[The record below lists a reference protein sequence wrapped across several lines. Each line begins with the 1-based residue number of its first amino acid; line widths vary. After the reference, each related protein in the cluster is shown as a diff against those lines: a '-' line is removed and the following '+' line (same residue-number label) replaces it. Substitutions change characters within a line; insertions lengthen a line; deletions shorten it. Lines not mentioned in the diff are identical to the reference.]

1 MRKYR
6 GFEFK
11 RAVTLAIH
19 KVCATLNRPP
29 VDITWGNAPSPCI
42 NDRGYIQMPNI
53 RDDAW
58 VTHND
63 MMRYVGYGVHEILH
77 WVYTD
82 FGATYAGH
90 GHSQYVAQL
99 HNALEDAWIENKA
112 IDNNLTGNITELLST
127 LIDGISKE
135 GLAHVDDWSNP
146 AQYPFVLAVYAR
158 KHATVKVPLA
168 EGLKPIFDGAVTRLN
183 KCKSSHDTLTVAV
196 WVFDQ
201 LKKLQPP
208 EPPVQPPPP
217 PPVNPVDTDPE
228 DDGSDA
234 SEPPT
239 GGDQEGDAPTPP
251 TNPAKSPVNDKG
263 EIVEATPVEPTVQA
277 PDDCGSGGTY
287 STADIE
293 RDKFHVRRD
302 GERVFPINF

>member
-6 GFEFK
+6 GHEFK

-19 KVCATLNRPP
+19 KVCANLNRPP
-29 VDITWGNAPSPCI
+29 VDITWGSAPSPCI

-58 VTHND
+58 MTQKD

-82 FGATYAGH
+82 FNATYKAH

-112 IDNNLTGNITELLST
+112 IDRGLTGNITELLST
-127 LIDGISKE
+127 LIDGISQE
-135 GLAHVDDWSNP
+135 GLDHVDDWSDP

-158 KHATVKVPLA
+158 KHATIKVPLA
-168 EGLKPIFDGAVTRLN
+168 EGLQPIFDGAVRRLN
-183 KCKSSHDTLTVAV
+183 NCKDSHDTLTVAV

-201 LKKLQPP
+201 LKQLQPP
-208 EPPVQPPPP
+208 QPPVQPTKPTKPTAEDGDS
-217 PPVNPVDTDPE
+217 NP
-228 DDGSDA
+228 
-234 SEPPT
+234 SEQPT
-239 GGDQEGDAPTPP
+239 SGDQEGDAPTPP
-251 TNPAKSPVNDKG
+251 TNPAKSPVGDKG
-263 EIVEATPVEPTVQA
+263 EIVEAIPVEPTVQA
-277 PDDCGSGGTY
+277 PEDCGSGGTY
-287 STADIE
+287 STGDIA
-293 RDKFHVRRD
+293 RNQYHVRSD
-302 GERVFPINF
+302 AQRVFPINF